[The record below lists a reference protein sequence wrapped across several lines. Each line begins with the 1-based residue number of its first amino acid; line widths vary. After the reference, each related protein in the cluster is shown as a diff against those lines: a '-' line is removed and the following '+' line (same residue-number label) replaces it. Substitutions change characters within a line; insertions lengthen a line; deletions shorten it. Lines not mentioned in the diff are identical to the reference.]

1 MATYPKTFS
10 ADEWNFKIIDAGRY
24 DDNVVVTTQA
34 TKKSVKGQVVFDVS
48 YNCATKALDF
58 EPNEK
63 KCTGDLYTK
72 HIDTPDIACI
82 VSLLKQKVRNN
93 VILEASGDLRPGWRS
108 PVRVCTPEIQ
118 PREPPNDEGLNSPG
132 AYPEKF
138 TSPHGFEFNIY
149 RAVKRDKDVVV
160 DGKITKKDRSG
171 QAVFDYTFSCDSQQQ
186 NIGVN
191 CEVSDGEIL
200 DLLKSDEELRGH
212 LENEL
217 YQQVIMKSKWK
228 PANPEKSEDL
238 GTDEGTEKA
247 TSKRPSHSGSGDIPP
262 FKKGKTS
269 QGDKTESQTEED
281 VSSVIDTSE
290 KTDDIVDEKEVEEDE
305 EKARPKRVTRSTS
318 ACKPSSIKKDEKD
331 KKQGLK
337 NNNISLGVSLNK
349 TIGKIKKK
357 IQLASASGAEVE
369 KRVEN
374 LRTEYAKEQDAI
386 GPLLDHVRACWA
398 LKKTTMPE
406 TCRREIG
413 RILYEL
419 SDAYLDVDDV
429 DTLKNKVIEI
439 RAQQREAED
448 QKLREKRANED
459 AELNLATTR

>member
-1 MATYPKTFS
+1 
-10 ADEWNFKIIDAGRY
+10 
-24 DDNVVVTTQA
+24 
-34 TKKSVKGQVVFDVS
+34 
-48 YNCATKALDF
+48 
-58 EPNEK
+58 
-63 KCTGDLYTK
+63 
-72 HIDTPDIACI
+72 
-82 VSLLKQKVRNN
+82 
-93 VILEASGDLRPGWRS
+93 
-108 PVRVCTPEIQ
+108 
-118 PREPPNDEGLNSPG
+118 
-132 AYPEKF
+132 
-138 TSPHGFEFNIY
+138 
-149 RAVKRDKDVVV
+149 
-160 DGKITKKDRSG
+160 
-171 QAVFDYTFSCDSQQQ
+171 
-186 NIGVN
+186 
-191 CEVSDGEIL
+191 
-200 DLLKSDEELRGH
+200 
-212 LENEL
+212 
-217 YQQVIMKSKWK
+217 MKSKWK

-247 TSKRPSHSGSGDIPP
+247 TFKRPSHSGSGDIPP

-290 KTDDIVDEKEVEEDE
+290 KTDDIVVEKKVEEDE

-374 LRTEYAKEQDAI
+374 LRTKYAKEQDAI

-413 RILYEL
+413 HILYEL